1 MKKDNSLFKKT
12 FIVCFVL
19 FLSVLLMSITRSET
33 FFSNVGVKYDSEIIK
48 VINNITLAKNMLDK
62 STFTILDITNNKT
75 RVNVIV
81 RLKDNSGIDITGTK
95 EERENLLEQKEE
107 WFKPRIDR
115 ILSSFSEEEFE
126 LQRELSNG
134 FSGKITSSGFD
145 KLINNLDVE
154 TIDWP
159 KTRAKALLNNS
170 AQLINA
176 TGVWNNLNYTGEGIK
191 VCVIDSGVNASH
203 PDLSGKIIDEY
214 CYCSVSEGTNSNCC
228 PDGSSEDDDAE
239 DNNGHGTHVTGIIA
253 SKDSTY
259 KGISYDADIYAVTI
273 VDDLEKILN
282 KSLLI
287 LT

>member
-1 MKKDNSLFKKT
+1 MRKEIIFSIFLVLVIVNT
-12 FIVCFVL
+12 FGVVGAEIY
-19 FLSVLLMSITRSET
+19 SYSD
-33 FFSNVGVKYDSEIIK
+33 VGVKYDSEIIK

-145 KLINNLDVE
+145 KLINN
-154 TIDWP
+154 
-159 KTRAKALLNNS
+159 
-170 AQLINA
+170 
-176 TGVWNNLNYTGEGIK
+176 
-191 VCVIDSGVNASH
+191 
-203 PDLSGKIIDEY
+203 
-214 CYCSVSEGTNSNCC
+214 
-228 PDGSSEDDDAE
+228 
-239 DNNGHGTHVTGIIA
+239 
-253 SKDSTY
+253 
-259 KGISYDADIYAVTI
+259 
-273 VDDLEKILN
+273 
-282 KSLLI
+282 
-287 LT
+287 